1 MKITFSRDAMQDMD
15 GPRRVMRDGLLHAT
29 VQVTAEGLPLPD
41 FYDVIDVTD
50 EGLLLQAESETT
62 FLVRYEEIKE
72 VLYL

>member
-1 MKITFSRDAMQDMD
+1 
-15 GPRRVMRDGLLHAT
+15 MRDGLLHAT